1 MIWSAWGGV
10 QMWWLVPGARALG
23 RDGGSG
29 VPWTCDGVAVARG
42 YPGVCEEG
50 GWRWL
55 APRPGASAGGV
66 LPSVNTCT
74 GREFGSRPFPH
85 APLKQ
90 WRLASKAAGTSSTH
104 TLSCGCSP
112 IPASLGSFCMAIL
125 SPLPGLMSEAW
136 VPAPVGACLRLGRA
150 GRRHWLPVQLPLC
163 SGCCSSLLR
172 LWSSPPS
179 WPTSLPARGLPRAR
193 NFSSLIAA
201 SWGSGPVLIPFSLS
215 FFLLAYVEILLLF
228 RQSEVFQQHLV
239 GILWD
244 LLHTQKK
251 FLMYLWEK

>member
-1 MIWSAWGGV
+1 MLVPSFLSVCWSLSAWGGV

-136 VPAPVGACLRLGRA
+136 VPAPSPILHLWVRVSGWG
-150 GRRHWLPVQLPLC
+150 VQGGDTDCLC
-163 SGCCSSLLR
+163 SF
-172 LWSSPPS
+172 PS
-179 WPTSLPARGLPRAR
+179 AL
-193 NFSSLIAA
+193 AA
-201 SWGSGPVLIPFSLS
+201 AVLFWGSEAPLRPGQPPCRRGGFPEQGTFPLS
-215 FFLLAYVEILLLF
+215 
-228 RQSEVFQQHLV
+228 
-239 GILWD
+239 
-244 LLHTQKK
+244 
-251 FLMYLWEK
+251 